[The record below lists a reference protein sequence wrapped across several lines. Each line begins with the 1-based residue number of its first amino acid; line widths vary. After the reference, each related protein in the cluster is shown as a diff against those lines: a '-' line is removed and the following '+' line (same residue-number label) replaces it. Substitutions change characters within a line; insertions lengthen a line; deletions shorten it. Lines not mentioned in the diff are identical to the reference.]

1 MPYRDSDSQKELP
14 SYFEEIVSKL
24 NSTKN
29 YHKEVVIMDDK
40 TVQLISKGLSL
51 VARAIVIAIKAKNKQ
66 K

>member
-1 MPYRDSDSQKELP
+1 
-14 SYFEEIVSKL
+14 
-24 NSTKN
+24 
-29 YHKEVVIMDDK
+29 MDDK